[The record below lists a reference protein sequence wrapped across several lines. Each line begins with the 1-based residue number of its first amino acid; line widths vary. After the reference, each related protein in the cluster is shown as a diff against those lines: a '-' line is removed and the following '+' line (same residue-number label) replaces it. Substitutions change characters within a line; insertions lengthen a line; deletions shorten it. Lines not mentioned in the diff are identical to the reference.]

1 MEQINRIIVA
11 VLSAVIGYIH
21 PSLAY
26 ILIALLFILFD
37 NVSAYY
43 CNRRVKNKHPE
54 RVKNSK
60 YSSYKAWKTI
70 KTMGYAIIVIMC
82 FFIVETHI
90 TSKLTEFPLTAAIS
104 LLICGVTGLSILENW
119 ATANDNAPK
128 WLNILKKFLVD
139 KTERYFDV
147 DIDNDGRIGNN
158 DDKEDK

>member
-1 MEQINRIIVA
+1 MEQINRNIVA
-11 VLSAVIGYIH
+11 VLSSVIGYIY

-26 ILIALLFILFD
+26 ILVALMFILID
-37 NVSAYY
+37 NVSGYY
-43 CNRRVKNKHPE
+43 CNRRVKNKYPD
-54 RVKNSK
+54 RVKSDR
-60 YSSYKAWKTI
+60 YSSYKAWRTI
-70 KTMGYAIIVIMC
+70 KTMGYAIIVILS

-90 TSKLTEFPLTAAIS
+90 TSKLTEFPLTAAGS
-104 LLICGVTGLSILENW
+104 MLICGVTGLSILENW

-139 KTERYFDV
+139 KTERYFDI